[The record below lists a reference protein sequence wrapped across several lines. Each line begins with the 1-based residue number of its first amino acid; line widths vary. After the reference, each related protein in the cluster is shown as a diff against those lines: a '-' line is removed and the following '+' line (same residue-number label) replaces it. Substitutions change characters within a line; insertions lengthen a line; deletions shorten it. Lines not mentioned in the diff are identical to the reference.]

1 MMSLRYV
8 KDIQEEMSRSD
19 EYGARTQR
27 GVWTSLR
34 SSPLKQRLTG
44 NLKYDNTTNK
54 WEKPQFKKR
63 LLCVNTS
70 TS

>member
-1 MMSLRYV
+1 M
-8 KDIQEEMSRSD
+8 DCD
-19 EYGARTQR
+19 GARTQR

>member
-27 GVWTSLR
+27 RVWPEMGLELR
-34 SSPLKQRLTG
+34 GECGPH
-44 NLKYDNTTNK
+44 
-54 WEKPQFKKR
+54 
-63 LLCVNTS
+63 
-70 TS
+70 